1 MTPQEIFDTVAR
13 HLFEQGTQA
22 YNDNIEQCRYRG
34 PGGTK
39 CAVGCLIPD
48 EAYDP
53 EMEGWSV
60 DYVVV
65 AHGGNA
71 DDPNPSFPAWLG
83 DNLGLLSGLQDVHDL
98 KESWDSEDTL
108 RSALATV
115 AQRCNL
121 NDGVLIGLKWGS
133 K

>member
-13 HLFEQGTQA
+13 HLFAQGTRA
-22 YNDNIEQCRYRG
+22 HDEITDQCRYRG

-48 EAYDP
+48 EAYDS

-60 DYVVV
+60 DQVV
-65 AHGGNA
+65 ADYGNNS
-71 DDPNPSFPAWLG
+71 DDLNPSFPAWLE
-83 DNLGLLSGLQDVHDL
+83 DNLGLLSCLQLVHDR
-98 KESWDSEDTL
+98 KEAWYSEDTL

>member
-13 HLFEQGTQA
+13 HLFAQGTQA
-22 YNDNIEQCRYRG
+22 YDADVARCQYRG
-34 PGGTK
+34 PDGTK

-60 DYVVV
+60 ENVV
-65 AHGGNA
+65 ASFGSNA
-71 DDPNPSFPAWLG
+71 DAPTLIFPAWLE
-83 DNLGLLSGLQDVHDL
+83 DNVGLLACLQEVHDL
-98 KESWDSEDTL
+98 KRSWDSEETL

-115 AQRCNL
+115 AQHRNL